1 MPKSRIRKKADFTP
15 PPAKQAGTAIKLDSG
30 RRWVAPLMLAMF
42 LIGLA
47 WIVMYYVTDS
57 SLPVE
62 SWKQWNIVVGFG
74 FIAVGF
80 VVSTQ
85 WK

>member
-1 MPKSRIRKKADFTP
+1 MPKSRIRKKDDFTP
-15 PPAKQAGTAIKLDSG
+15 PPVKQQAIKLNAG

-47 WIVMYYVTDS
+47 WIVVFYVTGGDM
-57 SLPVE
+57 PV
-62 SWKQWNIVVGFG
+62 QALHNWNIVVGFG
-74 FIAVGF
+74 FIAAGF

>member
-1 MPKSRIRKKADFTP
+1 MPKSRIRKKDDFTP
-15 PPAKQAGTAIKLDSG
+15 PPAKQQNIRLTTG

-47 WIVMYYVTDS
+47 WIVVFYVTSGDM
-57 SLPVE
+57 PVE
-62 SWKQWNIVVGFG
+62 SLKNWNIVVGFG
-74 FIAVGF
+74 FIAAGF